1 MSIKSPD
8 NINFITAAMEK
19 ISTSALDGQETP
31 RVRAS
36 TPNTGHSNMIIDSNT
51 KNSVNTLNG
60 GSDVMI
66 ADQANQNHRSGTSK
80 NHTEPWDSPSLLTKN
95 CSLTSVSY
103 LSLEI
108 GKAPGEKMGLN
119 SDLTSEQHRLITV
132 WKGKNRLK
140 Q

>member
-1 MSIKSPD
+1 
-8 NINFITAAMEK
+8 
-19 ISTSALDGQETP
+19 
-31 RVRAS
+31 
-36 TPNTGHSNMIIDSNT
+36 MIIDSNT
-51 KNSVNTLNG
+51 KKSVNTLNG

-108 GKAPGEKMGLN
+108 GKAPGAKMGLN